1 MTVYHGKL
9 ARKAWMVAPETLAV
23 MAALGDSGKE
33 PRFVGGCVRDALA
46 NRNVVD
52 IDIATP
58 LLPQEVMAHLAAA
71 KIKCVPT
78 GLSHGTV
85 TAIVD
90 GKPFEV
96 TTLRVDVNPL
106 GRHAEVEFTD
116 DWRADA
122 ARRDFTINAMSAN
135 LEGDVFDPFGGIEDL
150 RMGRIVFVGDPDKRI
165 EEDVLRILRFFRFF
179 AHFGQGLPDAA
190 ALKACAKQAGKI
202 ARLSVERIRQETFR
216 LLESDRCAIVWDLM
230 LRTGVLTHFLPEA
243 TNIKALDRL
252 LTLEHDHHSHAF
264 VLRRLAAALDVPPA
278 GVENLVQGLK
288 LSNEQADQLLT
299 MIEPPMDVTTRMTE
313 SAVRRLV
320 YTLGNDMARSLLLL
334 AAAKTGENGNLD
346 ALYNVATAFRA
357 PRLPVV
363 GDDLIKLGWPQGP
376 ALGQTLHALED
387 WWIAKDF
394 APGRTE
400 CLEKLKA
407 EAASRRATPA

>member
-9 ARKAWMVAPETLAV
+9 AQKAWMVAPETLAV
-23 MAALGDSGKE
+23 MAALASGGKE

-90 GKPFEV
+90 GKPFEI

-116 DWRADA
+116 DWWADA

-135 LEGDVFDPFGGIEDL
+135 LAGDVFDPFGGIEDL
-150 RMGRIVFVGDPDKRI
+150 RMGRIVFVGDADRRI

-179 AHFGQGLPDAA
+179 AHFGQGVPDAA
-190 ALKACAKQAGKI
+190 ALKACARQAGKI
-202 ARLSVERIRQETFR
+202 PRLSAERIRQETFR

-230 LRTGVLTHFLPEA
+230 LRAGVLTHFLPEA
-243 TNIKALDRL
+243 TNVKALERL
-252 LTLEHDHHSHAF
+252 LHLEQDHHSHAF
-264 VLRRLAAALDVPPA
+264 VLRRLAAALDISLA
-278 GVENLVQGLK
+278 GIENLVRGLK
-288 LSNEQADQLLT
+288 LSNEQADQLL
-299 MIEPPMDVTTRMTE
+299 MMLEPPLEITVHMAAQ
-313 SAVRRLV
+313 AVRKLV
-320 YTLGNDMARSLLLL
+320 YTFGNDMARSLLLL
-334 AAAKTGENGNLD
+334 AAAKSGETGDLD
-346 ALYNVATAFRA
+346 ALYAVATAFRA
-357 PRLPVV
+357 PRLPVI
-363 GDDLIKLGWPQGP
+363 GDDLLKLGWQEGP
-376 ALGQTLHALED
+376 ALGRALQALED
-387 WWIAKDF
+387 WWIGRDF

-400 CLEKLKA
+400 CLEKIKA
-407 EAASRRATPA
+407 EAETLRARNP